1 MEARAKGEPLGA
13 LAGVPVAVQVLDGVS
28 HGTVIGA
35 MARPLRFLA
44 PVRAEVLAFLGLRA
58 GDAK

>member
-1 MEARAKGEPLGA
+1 VGLGQRLKA
-13 LAGVPVAVQVLDGVS
+13 AGVPAAVQVLDGVS